1 MSCVLQGEVVT
12 LANKALQSLC
22 SRGTNVLLEGRSQT
36 VNYIRQVARSFL
48 WQSLPRNDRRLCVWL
63 FIIMVV
69 GAQVAAPFRVGVE
82 GSAGDRHAS
91 HGAGADGQSV
101 AIVGRQP

>member
-1 MSCVLQGEVVT
+1 MRVVVIVMRIADFT
-12 LANKALQSLC
+12 C
-22 SRGTNVLLEGRSQT
+22 G
-36 VNYIRQVARSFL
+36 
-48 WQSLPRNDRRLCVWL
+48 RLCLWS
-63 FIIMVV
+63 FIIMAV

-101 AIVGRQP
+101 TIVGRQP

>member
-1 MSCVLQGEVVT
+1 MH
-12 LANKALQSLC
+12 
-22 SRGTNVLLEGRSQT
+22 
-36 VNYIRQVARSFL
+36 VA
-48 WQSLPRNDRRLCVWL
+48 
-63 FIIMVV
+63 V

-101 AIVGRQP
+101 AIVGGRTGREGGAKLGLG

>member
-1 MSCVLQGEVVT
+1 MRVVVIVMRMVDFT
-12 LANKALQSLC
+12 CGRLC
-22 SRGTNVLLEGRSQT
+22 L
-36 VNYIRQVARSFL
+36 RSFML
-48 WQSLPRNDRRLCVWL
+48 L
-63 FIIMVV
+63 VV
-69 GAQVAAPFRVGVE
+69 GVQVAAPFRVGVE